1 MQWVI
6 SAKFP
11 LPLPLPLP
19 CLTMNRVSST
29 GGQSGPAKN
38 SEGHL
43 RFPDLTTSFRVS
55 HSEGARRT
63 RKLPSRALHRESCLT
78 RRNLY
83 TRQSGF
89 HFRWHHLF
97 DILSAA
103 APGVYNAFNAPGESH
118 FRPQP
123 QTLFRSEPILRREK
137 NPAEFQV
144 QFKRRVFIF
153 RTKEGPSDEGGM
165 DDPLVA
171 LRKQRRAKD
180 FTPQ

>member
-1 MQWVI
+1 MKAHFRMQIGGGVAVQWVI

-19 CLTMNRVSST
+19 CLNFHRGSGT
-29 GGQSGPAKN
+29 GGQSGLATN

-43 RFPDLTTSFRVS
+43 GFPDLTTSFRVS

-103 APGVYNAFNAPGESH
+103 APGVYNAFNAPGESR
-118 FRPQP
+118 FWP
-123 QTLFRSEPILRREK
+123 QTLFRSEPILSREK
-137 NPAEFQV
+137 IPQNFKFNSNVVFSSFV
-144 QFKRRVFIF
+144 QKRN
-153 RTKEGPSDEGGM
+153 G
-165 DDPLVA
+165 
-171 LRKQRRAKD
+171 
-180 FTPQ
+180 